1 MRSSIGRPHLILII
15 YNYNRNSG
23 VNVIAS
29 VIHNGLLMKPAMS
42 SEFSLDRL
50 VRCEAF
56 TGFDFLEVAPG
67 LAREG
72 W

>member
-1 MRSSIGRPHLILII
+1 MLNLTECIALHPS
-15 YNYNRNSG
+15 NDDDDDA
-23 VNVIAS
+23 VKVIAS
-29 VIHNGLLMKPAMS
+29 VIHNGWLMKPAMS

-56 TGFDFLEVAPG
+56 IGFDFLEVVPC
-67 LAREG
+67 LARER